1 MVGGTQPPESRR
13 TARAGCDGSTF
24 QTEFIEMATASLKA
38 TTRTEAGTGV
48 ARKLRQAGS
57 IPAIIYGHGR
67 DPQSLSLEAREVERL
82 LSTISAASTVIELT
96 VDGAMARTLI
106 REVQR
111 HPVRRNILHIDFQQ
125 LVAGEKV
132 TVSIR
137 IRFTGTADGV
147 RNSGGILAETMHELS
162 IRCDPSQIPDHL
174 EVDVT
179 PLTIGHSI
187 HVRDVKLPEGVQA
200 LDDPGATV
208 CVCTVPAAAI
218 EEPTPGVEGAAPEA
232 AAEPELI
239 RKPKPEEE
247 EEEAK

>member
-1 MVGGTQPPESRR
+1 MRDDT
-13 TARAGCDGSTF
+13 
-24 QTEFIEMATASLKA
+24 
-38 TTRTEAGTGV
+38 GTGA
-48 ARKLRQAGS
+48 ARKLRQSGT

-67 DPQSLSLEAREVERL
+67 EPQKLALEAREVERL
-82 LSTISAASTVIELT
+82 LGSVSAASTVIELAL
-96 VDGAMARTLI
+96 DGGTARTLI

-132 TVSIR
+132 SVRVR

-147 RNSGGILAETMHELS
+147 RNSGGILAETMHELYV
-162 IRCDPSQIPDHL
+162 RVDPAQIPDHL

-187 HVRDVKLPEGVQA
+187 HVRDMNLPEGVVA

-208 CVCTVPAAAI
+208 CVCTAPAAAI
-218 EEPTPGVEGAAPEA
+218 EEPAAAAEGAEPAM

-239 RKPKPEEE
+239 RKPKAEEE

>member
-1 MVGGTQPPESRR
+1 LN
-13 TARAGCDGSTF
+13 
-24 QTEFIEMATASLKA
+24 ATGRDNS
-38 TTRTEAGTGV
+38 GTGF
-48 ARKLRQAGS
+48 ARKVRQAGN

-67 DPQSLSLEAREVERL
+67 EPQKLSLVAREVDRL
-82 LSTISAASTVIELT
+82 LGTISAASTVIELS
-96 VDGAMARTLI
+96 VDGATARTLI

-111 HPVRRNILHIDFQQ
+111 HPVKRNIIHIDFQQ

-132 TVSIR
+132 TVSVR

-162 IRCDPSQIPDHL
+162 VRCDPSLIPETV

-187 HVRDVKLPEGVQA
+187 HVRDLTLPEGVQV
-200 LDDPGATV
+200 LDDAGATV
-208 CVCTVPAAAI
+208 CVCTAPAAAI
-218 EEPTPGVEGAAPEA
+218 EEPVAAEGAVPEA

-239 RKPKPEEE
+239 RKVKPEEE
-247 EEEAK
+247 EEETK

>member
-1 MVGGTQPPESRR
+1 LN
-13 TARAGCDGSTF
+13 
-24 QTEFIEMATASLKA
+24 ATV
-38 TTRTEAGTGV
+38 RDNVGTGF
-48 ARKLRQAGS
+48 ARKVRQAGN

-67 DPQSLSLEAREVERL
+67 EPQKLSLVAREVDRL
-82 LSTISAASTVIELT
+82 LGTISAASTVIELS
-96 VDGAMARTLI
+96 VDGATARTLI

-111 HPVRRNILHIDFQQ
+111 HPVKRNIIHIDFQQ

-132 TVSIR
+132 TVSVR

-162 IRCDPSQIPDHL
+162 VRCDPSLIPETV

-187 HVRDVKLPEGVQA
+187 HVRDLTLPEGVQV
-200 LDDPGATV
+200 LDDAGATV
-208 CVCTVPAAAI
+208 CVCTAPAAAI
-218 EEPTPGVEGAAPEA
+218 EEPVAAEGAVPEA

-239 RKPKPEEE
+239 RKVKPEEE
-247 EEEAK
+247 EEETK